1 MFDFGGLFGI
11 SKRDIS
17 NDIKEYDPKVQSD
30 HDRRFVSEITEWMSS
45 VIEKISDDGVYAL
58 AVSYQLGGDEN
69 DEWSPDFSFAYNTEQ
84 YFERKKSD
92 PGLQARWNF
101 INWKEEYIGGLDNAA
116 VKRWLAGNN
125 WTFDEY
131 ADEDTI
137 EDLAF
142 DILVL
147 AVIELHKS
155 NVIKNHFGKELPV
168 IIHGMEYYDKTA
180 VMSVKANGA
189 GLLDKEF
196 FDMCGCNAPEI
207 K

>member
-17 NDIKEYDPKVQSD
+17 KDIKEYDPKVQND
-30 HDRRFVSEITEWMSS
+30 CDKQFLSEVTEWMSS
-45 VIEKISDDGVYAL
+45 VIEKIDYDGVYAL

-69 DEWSPDFSFAYNTEQ
+69 GEWGADFSFAYNTEQ
-84 YFERKKSD
+84 YFEHMKSN
-92 PGLQARWNF
+92 PEAQWNF
-101 INWKEEYIGGLDNAA
+101 CNWKEHYIGGLDGAA
-116 VKRWLAGNN
+116 VKRWLSGNGLN
-125 WTFDEY
+125 FDE
-131 ADEDTI
+131 DEDTI
-137 EDLAF
+137 EDLAY

-147 AVIELHKS
+147 AVMELHKS

-189 GLLDKEF
+189 GLLDKGF
-196 FDMCGCNAPEI
+196 FELCCCNAPES

>member
-30 HDRRFVSEITEWMSS
+30 YDKRFVSEITEWLSS

-69 DEWSPDFSFAYNTEQ
+69 DEWGADFSFAYNTEQ
-84 YFERKKSD
+84 HFERMKSN
-92 PGLQARWNF
+92 PEARWNF
-101 INWKEEYIGGLDNAA
+101 CNWKEDYIGGLDGAA
-116 VKRWLAGNN
+116 VKRWLSGNSLN
-125 WTFDEY
+125 FDE
-131 ADEDTI
+131 DEDTI
-137 EDLAF
+137 EDLAY

-147 AVIELHKS
+147 AVTELHKS
-155 NVIKNHFGKELPV
+155 NVIKNHFGKDLPV

-189 GLLDKEF
+189 GLLDNEF
-196 FDMCGCNAPEI
+196 FDFCGCNVSEI
-207 K
+207 ESV

>member
-1 MFDFGGLFGI
+1 MFDFGGLFDI
-11 SKRDIS
+11 TKRDIS
-17 NDIKEYDPKVQSD
+17 NDIKEYDPKSQSE
-30 HDRRFVSEITEWMSS
+30 HDKRFVSEITEWMTS
-45 VIEKISDDGVYAL
+45 VIEKINDDGVYAL

-69 DEWSPDFSFAYNTEQ
+69 GEWGPDFSFAYNTEQ
-84 YFERKKSD
+84 YFERMKSN
-92 PGLQARWNF
+92 PGLRARWNF

-137 EDLAF
+137 EDLAY

-147 AVIELHKS
+147 AVTELHKS

-196 FDMCGCNAPEI
+196 FDFCGCDVPEI

>member
-11 SKRDIS
+11 PKRDIS
-17 NDIKEYDPKVQSD
+17 KDIQEYDPKVQSGCD
-30 HDRRFVSEITEWMSS
+30 KQFLSEVTEWLSS
-45 VIEKISDDGVYAL
+45 VVEKIDDDGVYAL
-58 AVSYQLGGDEN
+58 AVSYQLGGDAN
-69 DEWSPDFSFAYNTEQ
+69 GEWSADFSFAYNTEQ
-84 YFERKKSD
+84 YFERMKNN
-92 PGLQARWNF
+92 PEARWNF
-101 INWKEEYIGGLDNAA
+101 CNWKEDYIGGLDKAA
-116 VKRWLAGNN
+116 VKRWLSGNN
-125 WTFDEY
+125 LNFDEY
-131 ADEDTI
+131 EDEGII

-155 NVIKNHFGKELPV
+155 GVIKNHFGKDLPV

-196 FDMCGCNAPEI
+196 FDFCGCNVPET